1 MKEENIHEGHRK
13 RMRQKFLSDG
23 IDAFTDHEILEFFL
37 FYVHKRANTNPI
49 GHALI
54 KKFGSLKNVFS
65 ASYDELI
72 KVDGVGESSAV
83 LIKLLSQLS
92 NRISRKEIPKKARLA
107 SEEETGKFCMS
118 LFYGLTEERFII
130 ICVDSERNVLS
141 WHEIS
146 KGVSNATV
154 VELRKIVEIAM
165 ARDAVGIILAHNHP
179 GDSTNPSAADMSIT
193 NKVIRVLEE
202 LNIAVVDHIIC
213 NDETF
218 TSMEQRGFM
227 SKAIN

>member
-1 MKEENIHEGHRK
+1 MDKGNIHKGHRK
-13 RMRQKFLSDG
+13 RMRQKFMSDG
-23 IDAFTDHEILEFFL
+23 LDGFIDHEILEFL
-37 FYVHKRANTNPI
+37 MFYVHKTKDTNPL
-49 GHALI
+49 GHTLL
-54 KKFGSLKNVFS
+54 KEFGSLKNVFS
-65 ASYDELI
+65 ASYKELI
-72 KVDGVGESSAV
+72 NVDGIGEQGAV
-83 LIKLLSQLS
+83 LIRFISLLS
-92 NRISRKEIPKKARLA
+92 NRIRRSEIPSKICL
-107 SEEETGKFCMS
+107 STEEETGEYCMS
-118 LFYGLTEERFII
+118 LLYGLTEERFII
-130 ICVDSERNVLS
+130 ICVDSDRNVIS

>member
-1 MKEENIHEGHRK
+1 MKKENIHERHRE
-13 RMRQKFLSDG
+13 RMRQKFLTDG
-23 IDAFTDHEILEFFL
+23 IDVFLDHEILEFLL
-37 FYVHKRANTNPI
+37 FGVFKRGNQNPL

-54 KKFGSLKNVFS
+54 DKFGSLKNVFS

-83 LIKLLSQLS
+83 FISFVSQLS
-92 NRISRKEIPKKARLA
+92 NRISRSTIPKKTRLT

-118 LFYGLTEERFII
+118 LLHGLTEERFII
-130 ICVDSERNVLS
+130 ICIDSERNVLS

-165 ARDAVGIILAHNHP
+165 ARDAVGIILTHNHP
-179 GDSTNPSAADMSIT
+179 GDSTNPSVADMSIT

-218 TSMEQRGFM
+218 TSMEQRGFL

>member
-1 MKEENIHEGHRK
+1 MKKENIHKGHRE
-13 RMRQKFLSDG
+13 RMRQKFLGDG
-23 IDAFTDHEILEFFL
+23 MDAFADHEILEFL
-37 FYVHKRANTNPI
+37 MFYVHRTKDTNPI
-49 GHALI
+49 GHALLQ
-54 KKFGSLKNVFS
+54 KFGSLKNVFS
-65 ASYDELI
+65 ASYDELV
-72 KVDGVGESSAV
+72 KVKGIGENGAAFIRFV
-83 LIKLLSQLS
+83 SQLS
-92 NRISRKEIPKKARLA
+92 NRISRSTIPKKARLT

-118 LFYGLTEERFII
+118 LFHGLTEERFII
-130 ICVDSERNVLS
+130 ICIDSERNVLS

-179 GDSTNPSAADMSIT
+179 GDNTNPSAADMSVT